1 MKKNFTTFMLLLV
14 ATILVIGIG
23 VLGGAMYLDLVKE
36 EEKTY
41 QIGNIAVEHPIQEKN
56 ISAETQKT
64 NISEIIQGT
73 ENQANSQS
81 KEENQT
87 NSNNSINNFFYNQLV
102 GNQKAIYDKLLENK
116 QNLRQGNYVI
126 NYGNAFSTTL
136 SQENGGEQLG
146 QDYQTAVEAFTHD
159 NPDLFYLDVN
169 KMYLNIE
176 TKTKFLRTTYNVF
189 ISAAQ
194 GATYLADDFSDV
206 NDIENSI
213 NQIENIKN
221 NIIKNLK
228 GNDYKK
234 IMTIHDYLVDNCE
247 YDSTYKAKGSYSV
260 YGALIGKTCVCEGYA
275 KAFKYLAN
283 EANIKCEIMQGTA
296 TNSSGQTESHAWNCV
311 KIDGTWYLVD
321 STWDDPIVVGRIYKG
336 SQFKYKYFLKGTN
349 TFNKDHELS
358 YQFSEN
364 GKKFEYPTISK
375 NDY

>member
-159 NPDLFYLDVN
+159 NPYLFYLDVN
-169 KMYLNIE
+169 
-176 TKTKFLRTTYNVF
+176 
-189 ISAAQ
+189 
-194 GATYLADDFSDV
+194 
-206 NDIENSI
+206 
-213 NQIENIKN
+213 
-221 NIIKNLK
+221 
-228 GNDYKK
+228 
-234 IMTIHDYLVDNCE
+234 
-247 YDSTYKAKGSYSV
+247 
-260 YGALIGKTCVCEGYA
+260 
-275 KAFKYLAN
+275 
-283 EANIKCEIMQGTA
+283 
-296 TNSSGQTESHAWNCV
+296 
-311 KIDGTWYLVD
+311 
-321 STWDDPIVVGRIYKG
+321 
-336 SQFKYKYFLKGTN
+336 
-349 TFNKDHELS
+349 
-358 YQFSEN
+358 
-364 GKKFEYPTISK
+364 
-375 NDY
+375 